1 MCCSCSCTL
10 YILYM
15 LSISQCII
23 SRLYYNSRC
32 WLTVVVVV
40 VAWGCMLECLLH
52 RRDIYHKNTSSLYI
66 IVTTTLKKNKTWI
79 SNMVIFSPAIL
90 TKRTANA
97 NHQSPLYNCYYYFL
111 INLEIKHGKFFFSN
125 IDKKNSKCFVCH
137 VSMMRELLT
146 RIIE

>member
-1 MCCSCSCTL
+1 
-10 YILYM
+10 
-15 LSISQCII
+15 
-23 SRLYYNSRC
+23 
-32 WLTVVVVV
+32 
-40 VAWGCMLECLLH
+40 MLECLLH
-52 RRDIYHKNTSSLYI
+52 RRDIHHKNTSSLYI
-66 IVTTTLKKNKTWI
+66 IVTTTFKKNKTWI
-79 SNMVIFSPAIL
+79 LNMVIFSPAIL

-146 RIIE
+146 RIIELADQKAQLMATFFIGKVHIILFK